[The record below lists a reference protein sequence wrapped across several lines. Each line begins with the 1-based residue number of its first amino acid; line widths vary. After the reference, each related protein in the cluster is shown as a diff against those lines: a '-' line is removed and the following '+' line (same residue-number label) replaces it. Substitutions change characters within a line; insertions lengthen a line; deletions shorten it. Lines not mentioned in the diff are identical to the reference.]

1 MKPRTTNILYWS
13 LTSLFCLMM
22 LMDGIAGLM
31 REHTGV
37 VAMQQ
42 LGYPVYIMSILGAA
56 KILGALALLQP
67 KYRTLKEWAFAGF
80 TINFIGA
87 AASTAFA
94 GMGLP
99 GMAPALVM
107 LLVLFGLYFLWKRYR
122 ASARQ
127 GAAVPATL
135 AGYEGV
141 PAGA

>member
-1 MKPRTTNILYWS
+1 MKPRTTNVLYWG
-13 LTSLFCLMM
+13 LTILFCLMM

-31 REHTGV
+31 REHNGV

-42 LGYPVYIMSILGAA
+42 LGYPVYMLSILGVA

-67 KYRTLKEWAFAGF
+67 KYGTLKEWAFAGF
-80 TINFIGA
+80 AINFIGA

-99 GMAPALVM
+99 GTAPALVM
-107 LLVLFGLYFLWKRYR
+107 LLVLSGLYFLWKRHR
-122 ASARQ
+122 VNARQ
-127 GAAVPATL
+127 AATAPA
-135 AGYEGV
+135 AMADYEGA